1 MVRLGLI
8 ITLLLL
14 SLLALF
20 NAPTYYLWLLAVAIT
35 EFPLIFIGI
44 TFILI
49 LSVTITKRFK
59 SIGTFLGIATLI
71 IFSSPIARAYL
82 IADNL
87 EIEMNE
93 AFKSGPFITSNYS
106 FNFWKLASREPD
118 LSSYQTYRYAKVQDN
133 DLTLDYYQSDST
145 GLRPCIIVIHG
156 GSWSNGDSQQ
166 LPELNTRLARLGYN
180 VASVNYRKA
189 SRWKSPAP
197 LQDVKNAL
205 SFLHKNATKLH
216 IDSTSFI
223 LLGRSAGAQIA
234 LLAAYTITNRN
245 IKGVIDFYGPA
256 DMVWGYSVPAN
267 PRVMNSRRVMEN
279 YLGGTY
285 NQVPSNYKS
294 SSPLTYVST
303 SSVPTLMIHGKNDV
317 LVSYQHSVHLQKKLN
332 ISGVPNYLLS
342 LPWGTHGLD
351 YTLNGPSGQL
361 STNAIEIFLKK
372 LTTQQFAVKQQ

>member
-1 MVRLGLI
+1 M
-8 ITLLLL
+8 LL

-20 NAPTYYLWLLAVAIT
+20 NAPTYHLWLAAVAIT

-49 LSVTITKRFK
+49 LSVTITRRFK
-59 SIGTFLGIATLI
+59 SIGTFLGIIALI
-71 IFSSPIARAYL
+71 IFSTPIARAYL

-87 EIEMNE
+87 EIEMDE
-93 AFKSGPFITSNYS
+93 AFKSSPVTSHNYK
-106 FNFWKLASREPD
+106 FNFWKLASREAD
-118 LSSYQTYRYAKVQDN
+118 LSSYQTLRYVKSQDA
-133 DLTLDYYQSDST
+133 DLTLDYYQSDSA
-145 GLRPCIIVIHG
+145 GRRPCIIVIHG
-156 GSWSNGDSQQ
+156 GSWSSGNSQQ
-166 LPELNTRLARLGYN
+166 LPELNTRLAKLGYN

-189 SRWKSPAP
+189 SKFKSPAP
-197 LQDVKNAL
+197 LEDVKNAL
-205 SFLHKNATKLH
+205 SFLSKNADNLH
-216 IDSTSFI
+216 IDTTSFI

-234 LLAAYTITNRN
+234 LLEAYTLKNKG

-267 PRVMNSRRVMEN
+267 PRVMNSQRVMEN

-285 NQVPSNYKS
+285 KQVPESYKS
-294 SSPLTYVST
+294 SSPLNYVSKN
-303 SSVPTLMIHGKNDV
+303 SVPTLMIHGKNDV
-317 LVSYQHSVHLQKKLN
+317 LVSYQHSIHLQKKLN
-332 ISGVPNYLLS
+332 DLGIPNYLLS

-372 LTTQQFAVKQQ
+372 LTTEQSAVRQQ